1 MATAKEIGIEIKNAR
16 LTVGI
21 TQAELARRLG
31 VTPQAIS
38 QYERGIKKPKIETI
52 KKIADALSV
61 SWFRLSH
68 LDDLVVTSEER
79 VLDKIEES
87 NEDFVSGDSKECDFL
102 PDIDEVYQSIA
113 VDYTAAELFVMASE
127 PEASR
132 VAFLNNMTVTVPDDA
147 SGCIDMDAEKE
158 RLSVIWDLAHLSMRE
173 LISRTGMS
181 QTAFAKCAGIPLRT
195 VQNWCAGSRDCPAYV
210 RFLLAEHYKLL

>member
-1 MATAKEIGIEIKNAR
+1 MATAKEIGIGIKNAR

-38 QYERGIKKPKIETI
+38 QYERGEKKPKIETI
-52 KKIADALSV
+52 KKIADALGV
-61 SWFRLSH
+61 SWVQLSH
-68 LDDLVVTSEER
+68 LDDLVATSEER
-79 VLDKIEES
+79 VLDKE
-87 NEDFVSGDSKECDFL
+87 
-102 PDIDEVYQSIA
+102 EVYQSIA
-113 VDYTAAELFVMASE
+113 VDYTTAELFVMASE

-132 VAFLNNMTVTVPDDA
+132 VAFLNNVAMTIPEDA
-147 SGCIDMDAEKE
+147 SGCIDMDAEKK
-158 RLSVIWDLAHLSMRE
+158 RLSVIWGLAHLSMRE

-210 RFLLAEHYKLL
+210 RFLLAEHYNLL

>member
-1 MATAKEIGIEIKNAR
+1 MATAKEIGIGIKNAR

-38 QYERGIKKPKIETI
+38 QYEREEKKPKIETI
-52 KKIADALSV
+52 KKIADALGV
-61 SWFRLSH
+61 SWFQLSH
-68 LDDLVVTSEER
+68 LDDLVATSEER
-79 VLDKIEES
+79 VLDKE
-87 NEDFVSGDSKECDFL
+87 
-102 PDIDEVYQSIA
+102 EVYQSIA
-113 VDYTAAELFVMASE
+113 VDYTTAELFVMASE

-132 VAFLNNMTVTVPDDA
+132 VAFLNNVAMTIPEDA
-147 SGCIDMDAEKE
+147 SGCIDMDAEKK
-158 RLSVIWDLAHLSMRE
+158 RLSVIWGLAHLSMRE

>member
-1 MATAKEIGIEIKNAR
+1 MATAKEIGIGIKNAR

-38 QYERGIKKPKIETI
+38 QYERGEKKPKIETI
-52 KKIADALSV
+52 KKIADALGV
-61 SWFRLSH
+61 SWFQLSH
-68 LDDLVVTSEER
+68 LDDLVATSEER
-79 VLDKIEES
+79 VLDKE
-87 NEDFVSGDSKECDFL
+87 
-102 PDIDEVYQSIA
+102 EVYQSIA
-113 VDYTAAELFVMASE
+113 VDYTTAELFVMASE

-132 VAFLNNMTVTVPDDA
+132 VAFLNNVTMTVPDDV
-147 SGCIDMDAEKE
+147 SGCIDLDAEKE

-210 RFLLAEHYKLL
+210 RFLLAEHYNLL

>member
-1 MATAKEIGIEIKNAR
+1 MATAKEIGIGIKNAR

-38 QYERGIKKPKIETI
+38 QYERGEKKPKIETI
-52 KKIADALSV
+52 KKIADALGV
-61 SWFRLSH
+61 SWFQLSH
-68 LDDLVVTSEER
+68 LDDLVATSEER
-79 VLDKIEES
+79 VLDKE
-87 NEDFVSGDSKECDFL
+87 
-102 PDIDEVYQSIA
+102 EVYQSIA
-113 VDYTAAELFVMASE
+113 VDYTTAELFVMASE

-132 VAFLNNMTVTVPDDA
+132 VAFLNNVAMTIPEDA
-147 SGCIDMDAEKE
+147 SGCIDMDAEKK
-158 RLSVIWDLAHLSMRE
+158 RLSVIWGLAHLSMRE

>member
-1 MATAKEIGIEIKNAR
+1 MATAKEIGIGIKNAR
-16 LTVGI
+16 LIVGI

-38 QYERGIKKPKIETI
+38 QYERGEKKPKIETI
-52 KKIADALSV
+52 KKIADALGV
-61 SWFRLSH
+61 SWFQLSH
-68 LDDLVVTSEER
+68 LDDLVATSEER
-79 VLDKIEES
+79 VLDKE
-87 NEDFVSGDSKECDFL
+87 
-102 PDIDEVYQSIA
+102 EVYQSIA
-113 VDYTAAELFVMASE
+113 VDYTTAELFVMASE

-132 VAFLNNMTVTVPDDA
+132 VAFLNNVTMTVPDDA
-147 SGCIDMDAEKE
+147 SGCIDLDAEKE
-158 RLSVIWDLAHLSMRE
+158 RLSGIWDLAHLSMRE

>member
-1 MATAKEIGIEIKNAR
+1 MATAKEIGIGIKNAR

-31 VTPQAIS
+31 ITPQAIS
-38 QYERGIKKPKIETI
+38 QYERGEKKPKIETI
-52 KKIADALSV
+52 KKIADALGV

-68 LDDLVVTSEER
+68 LDDLVATSEER
-79 VLDKIEES
+79 VLDKE
-87 NEDFVSGDSKECDFL
+87 
-102 PDIDEVYQSIA
+102 EVYQSIA
-113 VDYTAAELFVMASE
+113 VDYTTAELFVMASE

-132 VAFLNNMTVTVPDDA
+132 VAFLNNVTMTVPDDA
-147 SGCIDMDAEKE
+147 SGCIDLDAEKE

-210 RFLLAEHYKLL
+210 RFLLAEHYNLL

>member
-1 MATAKEIGIEIKNAR
+1 MTTAKEIGIGIKNAR
-16 LTVGI
+16 LAVGI

-38 QYERGIKKPKIETI
+38 QYERGEKKPKIETI
-52 KKIADALSV
+52 KKIAGALGV
-61 SWFRLSH
+61 SWFQLSH
-68 LDDLVVTSEER
+68 LDDLVAASEER
-79 VLDKIEES
+79 VLDKE
-87 NEDFVSGDSKECDFL
+87 
-102 PDIDEVYQSIA
+102 EVYQSIA
-113 VDYTAAELFVMASE
+113 VDYTTAELFVMASK

-132 VAFLNNMTVTVPDDA
+132 VAFLNNVTMTIPDDA
-147 SGCIDMDAEKE
+147 SGCIDLDAEKE

-181 QTAFAKCAGIPLRT
+181 QTVFAKCAGIPLRT

>member
-1 MATAKEIGIEIKNAR
+1 MATAKEIGIGIKNAR
-16 LTVGI
+16 LAVGI

-38 QYERGIKKPKIETI
+38 QYERGEKKPKIETI
-52 KKIADALSV
+52 KKIADALGV
-61 SWFRLSH
+61 SWFHLSH
-68 LDDLVVTSEER
+68 LDDLVATSEER
-79 VLDKIEES
+79 VLDK
-87 NEDFVSGDSKECDFL
+87 K
-102 PDIDEVYQSIA
+102 EVYQSIA
-113 VDYTAAELFVMASE
+113 ADYTTAEFFVMASE
-127 PEASR
+127 PEASC
-132 VAFLNNMTVTVPDDA
+132 VAFLNNVTMTVPDDA
-147 SGCIDMDAEKE
+147 SGCIDLDAEKE

-195 VQNWCAGSRDCPAYV
+195 VQNWCAEIRDCPAYV

>member
-1 MATAKEIGIEIKNAR
+1 MTTAKEIGIGIKNAR
-16 LTVGI
+16 LAVGI
-21 TQAELARRLG
+21 TQAELARRLS

-38 QYERGIKKPKIETI
+38 QYERGEKKPKIETI
-52 KKIADALSV
+52 KKIADALGV
-61 SWFRLSH
+61 SWFHLSH
-68 LDDLVVTSEER
+68 LDDLVATSEER
-79 VLDKIEES
+79 VLDKE
-87 NEDFVSGDSKECDFL
+87 
-102 PDIDEVYQSIA
+102 EVYQSIA
-113 VDYTAAELFVMASE
+113 VDYTTAELFVMASE

-132 VAFLNNMTVTVPDDA
+132 VAFLNNVTITVPNDA
-147 SGCIDMDAEKE
+147 SGCIDLDTEKE
-158 RLSVIWDLAHLSMRE
+158 RLSIIWDLAHLSMRE

>member
-1 MATAKEIGIEIKNAR
+1 MATAKEIGIGIKNAR

-38 QYERGIKKPKIETI
+38 QYERGEKKPKSETI
-52 KKIADALSV
+52 KKIADAVGV
-61 SWFRLSH
+61 SWFQLSH
-68 LDDLVVTSEER
+68 LDDLVATSEER
-79 VLDKIEES
+79 VLDKE
-87 NEDFVSGDSKECDFL
+87 
-102 PDIDEVYQSIA
+102 EVYQSIA
-113 VDYTAAELFVMASE
+113 VDYTTAELFVMASE

-132 VAFLNNMTVTVPDDA
+132 VAFLNNVAMTIPEDA
-147 SGCIDMDAEKE
+147 SGCIDMDAEKK
-158 RLSVIWDLAHLSMRE
+158 RLSVIWGLAHLSMRE

>member
-1 MATAKEIGIEIKNAR
+1 MATAKEIGIGIKNAR

-38 QYERGIKKPKIETI
+38 QYERGEKKPKIETI
-52 KKIADALSV
+52 KKIADALGV
-61 SWFRLSH
+61 SWFQLSH
-68 LDDLVVTSEER
+68 LDDLVATSEER
-79 VLDKIEES
+79 VLDKE
-87 NEDFVSGDSKECDFL
+87 K
-102 PDIDEVYQSIA
+102 VYQSIA
-113 VDYTAAELFVMASE
+113 VDYTTAELFVMASE

-132 VAFLNNMTVTVPDDA
+132 VAFLNNVTITVPDDA
-147 SGCIDMDAEKE
+147 SGCVDLDAEKA
-158 RLSVIWDLAHLSMRE
+158 RLSTIWDVAHLSMRE
-173 LISRTGMS
+173 LVARTGLS
-181 QTAFAKCAGIPLRT
+181 QTAFARCAGIPLRT

>member
-1 MATAKEIGIEIKNAR
+1 MATAKEIGIGIKNAR

-38 QYERGIKKPKIETI
+38 QYERGEKKPKIETI
-52 KKIADALSV
+52 KKIADALGV
-61 SWFRLSH
+61 SWFQLSH
-68 LDDLVVTSEER
+68 LDDLVATSEER
-79 VLDKIEES
+79 VLDKE
-87 NEDFVSGDSKECDFL
+87 
-102 PDIDEVYQSIA
+102 EVYQSIA
-113 VDYTAAELFVMASE
+113 VDYTTAELFVMASE

-132 VAFLNNMTVTVPDDA
+132 VAFLNNVAMTIPEDA
-147 SGCIDMDAEKE
+147 SGCIDMDAEKK
-158 RLSVIWDLAHLSMRE
+158 RLSVIWGLAHLFMRE

>member
-1 MATAKEIGIEIKNAR
+1 MATAKEIGIGIKNAR

-38 QYERGIKKPKIETI
+38 QYERGEKKPKIETI
-52 KKIADALSV
+52 KKIADALGV
-61 SWFRLSH
+61 SWFQLSH
-68 LDDLVVTSEER
+68 LDDLVATSEER
-79 VLDKIEES
+79 VLDKE
-87 NEDFVSGDSKECDFL
+87 
-102 PDIDEVYQSIA
+102 EVYQSIA
-113 VDYTAAELFVMASE
+113 VDYTTAELFVMASE

-132 VAFLNNMTVTVPDDA
+132 VAFLNNVTMTIPEDA
-147 SGCIDMDAEKE
+147 SGCIDMDAEKK
-158 RLSVIWDLAHLSMRE
+158 RLSVIWGLAHLSMRE

>member
-1 MATAKEIGIEIKNAR
+1 MATAKEIGIGIKNER
-16 LTVGI
+16 LAVGI

-38 QYERGIKKPKIETI
+38 QYERGEKKPKIETI
-52 KKIADALSV
+52 KKIADALGV

-68 LDDLVVTSEER
+68 LDDLVATSEER
-79 VLDKIEES
+79 VLDKE
-87 NEDFVSGDSKECDFL
+87 
-102 PDIDEVYQSIA
+102 EVYQSIA
-113 VDYTAAELFVMASE
+113 VDYTTAELFVMASE

-132 VAFLNNMTVTVPDDA
+132 VAFLNNVTMTVPDDV
-147 SGCIDMDAEKE
+147 SGCIDLDAEKE
-158 RLSVIWDLAHLSMRE
+158 RLSIIWDLAHLSMRE

>member
-1 MATAKEIGIEIKNAR
+1 MTTAKEIGIGIKNAR
-16 LTVGI
+16 LAVGI

-38 QYERGIKKPKIETI
+38 QYERGEKKPKIETI
-52 KKIADALSV
+52 KKIADALGV

-68 LDDLVVTSEER
+68 LNDLVATSEER
-79 VLDKIEES
+79 VLDKEKI
-87 NEDFVSGDSKECDFL
+87 
-102 PDIDEVYQSIA
+102 YQSIA
-113 VDYTAAELFVMASE
+113 ADYTTAELFVMASE
-127 PEASR
+127 PETSR
-132 VAFLNNMTVTVPDDA
+132 VAFLSNVTMTVPDDA
-147 SGCIDMDAEKE
+147 DGCIDMDAEKE
-158 RLSVIWDLAHLSMRE
+158 RLSVIWNLAHLSMRE

>member
-1 MATAKEIGIEIKNAR
+1 MATAKEIGIGIKNAR
-16 LTVGI
+16 LTIGI

-38 QYERGIKKPKIETI
+38 QYERGEKKPKIETI
-52 KKIADALSV
+52 KKIADALGV
-61 SWFRLSH
+61 SWFQLSH
-68 LDDLVVTSEER
+68 LDDLVATSEER
-79 VLDKIEES
+79 VLDKE
-87 NEDFVSGDSKECDFL
+87 
-102 PDIDEVYQSIA
+102 EVYQSIA
-113 VDYTAAELFVMASE
+113 VDYTTAELFVMASE

-132 VAFLNNMTVTVPDDA
+132 VAFLNNVAMTIPEDA
-147 SGCIDMDAEKE
+147 SGCIDMDAEKK
-158 RLSVIWDLAHLSMRE
+158 RLSVIWGLAHLSMRE

>member
-1 MATAKEIGIEIKNAR
+1 MATAKEIGIGIKNAR

-38 QYERGIKKPKIETI
+38 QYERGEKKPKIETI
-52 KKIADALSV
+52 KKIADALGV
-61 SWFRLSH
+61 SWFQLSH
-68 LDDLVVTSEER
+68 LDDLVATSEER
-79 VLDKIEES
+79 VLDKE
-87 NEDFVSGDSKECDFL
+87 
-102 PDIDEVYQSIA
+102 EVYQSIA
-113 VDYTAAELFVMASE
+113 IDYTTAELFVMASE

-132 VAFLNNMTVTVPDDA
+132 VAFLNNVTMTIPDDA

>member
-1 MATAKEIGIEIKNAR
+1 MATAKEIGIGIKNAR

-38 QYERGIKKPKIETI
+38 QYERGEKKPKIETI
-52 KKIADALSV
+52 KKIADALGV
-61 SWFRLSH
+61 SWFQLSH
-68 LDDLVVTSEER
+68 LDDLVATFEER
-79 VLDKIEES
+79 VLDKE
-87 NEDFVSGDSKECDFL
+87 
-102 PDIDEVYQSIA
+102 EVYQSIA
-113 VDYTAAELFVMASE
+113 VDYTTAELFVMASE

-132 VAFLNNMTVTVPDDA
+132 VAFLNNVAMTIPEDA
-147 SGCIDMDAEKE
+147 SGCIDMDAEKK
-158 RLSVIWDLAHLSMRE
+158 RLSVIWGLAHLSMRE

>member
-1 MATAKEIGIEIKNAR
+1 MATAKEIGIGIKNAR

-31 VTPQAIS
+31 ITPQAIS
-38 QYERGIKKPKIETI
+38 QYERGEKKPKIETI
-52 KKIADALSV
+52 KKIADALGV

-68 LDDLVVTSEER
+68 LDDLVATSEER
-79 VLDKIEES
+79 VLDKE
-87 NEDFVSGDSKECDFL
+87 
-102 PDIDEVYQSIA
+102 EVYQSIA
-113 VDYTAAELFVMASE
+113 VDYTTAELFVMASE

-132 VAFLNNMTVTVPDDA
+132 VAFLNNVTMTVPDDA
-147 SGCIDMDAEKE
+147 SGCIDLDAEKE
-158 RLSVIWDLAHLSMRE
+158 RLFVIWDLAHLSMRE

>member
-1 MATAKEIGIEIKNAR
+1 MATAKEIGIGIKNAR

-31 VTPQAIS
+31 ITPQAIS
-38 QYERGIKKPKIETI
+38 QYERGEKKPKIETI
-52 KKIADALSV
+52 KKIADALGV
-61 SWFRLSH
+61 SWFRPSH
-68 LDDLVVTSEER
+68 LDDLVATSEER
-79 VLDKIEES
+79 VLDKE
-87 NEDFVSGDSKECDFL
+87 
-102 PDIDEVYQSIA
+102 EVYQSIA
-113 VDYTAAELFVMASE
+113 VDYTTAELFVMASE

-132 VAFLNNMTVTVPDDA
+132 VAFLNNVTMTVPDDA
-147 SGCIDMDAEKE
+147 SGCIDLDAEKE
-158 RLSVIWDLAHLSMRE
+158 RLFVIWDLAHLSMRE

>member
-1 MATAKEIGIEIKNAR
+1 MATAKEIGIGIKNAR

-38 QYERGIKKPKIETI
+38 QYERGEKKPKIETI
-52 KKIADALSV
+52 KKIADALGV
-61 SWFRLSH
+61 SWFQLSH
-68 LDDLVVTSEER
+68 LDDLVATSEER
-79 VLDKIEES
+79 VLDKE
-87 NEDFVSGDSKECDFL
+87 K
-102 PDIDEVYQSIA
+102 VYQSIA
-113 VDYTAAELFVMASE
+113 VDYTTAELFVMASE

-132 VAFLNNMTVTVPDDA
+132 VAFLNNVAMTIPEDA
-147 SGCIDMDAEKE
+147 SGCIDMDAEKK
-158 RLSVIWDLAHLSMRE
+158 RLSVIWGLAHLSMRE

-195 VQNWCAGSRDCPAYV
+195 VQNWCAGSRGCPAYV